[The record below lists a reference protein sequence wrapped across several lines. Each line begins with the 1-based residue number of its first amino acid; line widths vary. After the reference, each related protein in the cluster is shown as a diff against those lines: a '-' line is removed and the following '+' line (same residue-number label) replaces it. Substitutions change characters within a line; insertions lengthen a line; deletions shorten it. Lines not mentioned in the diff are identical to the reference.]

1 MYLSPH
7 GEKIKTRDMCSKQ
20 LHNYLSLHMGRKSP
34 RGICVANNFTTISV
48 STWGENHH
56 VLVPILTRT
65 RNNASRCIRV
75 LFVNRKTYDVRC
87 LRFLHADGSVRSCI
101 PQHVEI
107 THKQGKKSSSLVFHI
122 RPPFFLT
129 SNRLFTKIDPRL
141 A

>member
-1 MYLSPH
+1 M
-7 GEKIKTRDMCSKQ
+7 GRKTPCGICVT
-20 LHNYLSLHMGRKSP
+20 NNFTCICLHMGRKSK

-56 VLVPILTRT
+56 VLVLILTRT
-65 RNNASRCIRV
+65 RNNAPRCIRV
-75 LFVNRKTYDVRC
+75 LFMNRKTYDVRG